1 MATHNAIAAVSQTL
15 LNILRESHPPVE
27 FGSPAYS
34 LIQPENFESVEVPA
48 FTVMLWRVSVSAA
61 RRNQPPRR
69 LPDGRTLRPPL
80 PLDLHYL
87 LTPWAAAV
95 ETQQRMLGWAMRVL
109 EDMAVVPAAVL
120 NYNVAETGTFGPNE
134 AVELVCDPLA
144 IADLFGLW
152 DKLKPRLHASM
163 TYLVRG
169 VLIDSP
175 MFETEAPPVQVREFA
190 MHEVTS

>member
-15 LNILRESHPPVE
+15 LNILRESHPPVD
-27 FGSPAYS
+27 FGSPGYS
-34 LIQPENFESVEVPA
+34 LIQPENLEGVEVPA
-48 FTVMLWRVSVSAA
+48 FTLMLWRVSVSAV

-87 LTPWAAAV
+87 LTPWATAAD
-95 ETQQRMLGWAMRVL
+95 TQQRMLGWAMRVF
-109 EDMAVVPAAVL
+109 EDMALLPAAVL
-120 NYNVAETGTFGPNE
+120 NYSVEDTDTFGTSE

-144 IADLFGLW
+144 LADLFGLW
-152 DKLKPRLHASM
+152 DKLKPRLHTSM

-175 MFETEAPPVQVREFA
+175 LLEADAPPVQLREFE
-190 MHEVTS
+190 MSEVTT